1 MRGEIGTALLF
12 EIKKLSEAFLTKSPR
27 PYRRKPNTNPK
38 IRTDGYFGKLERGL
52 RCKNNGIQNSNPQM
66 HTFALP
72 PNLRKN
78 EKSARYSARGG
89 YFGKS
94 ERGLRC
100 KNNGIQNLNPQMHT
114 FALPPNLRKN
124 EKSARYFAHG
134 RHHGLYFDVLT
145 RIYRL
150 FYAKLT
156 E

>member
-38 IRTDGYFGKLERGL
+38 IRTDGYFGKL
-52 RCKNNGIQNSNPQM
+52 
-66 HTFALP
+66 
-72 PNLRKN
+72 
-78 EKSARYSARGG
+78 
-89 YFGKS
+89 

>member
-1 MRGEIGTALLF
+1 MRGEIGTALFF
-12 EIKKLSEAFLTKSPR
+12 ETKKPNAAFLTKSPR
-27 PYRRKPNTNPK
+27 PYRRKPNINPK
-38 IRTDGYFGKLERGL
+38 IRTIFRTD
-52 RCKNNGIQNSNPQM
+52 
-66 HTFALP
+66 
-72 PNLRKN
+72 
-78 EKSARYSARGG
+78 G

-100 KNNGIQNLNPQMHT
+100 KNNRIQNSNPQMHAFT
-114 FALPPNLRKN
+114 LPPHLRKN

-134 RHHGLYFDVLT
+134 RHHGLYFDVLM